1 MNFESPRKTASFYND
16 NEGSKNFPK
25 MQESSQNSA
34 HDNGDKKHQ
43 LN

>member
-1 MNFESPRKTASFYND
+1 MNFENPEKTASFYND
-16 NEGSKNFPK
+16 HEGRTNFPK
-25 MQESSQNSA
+25 MQELSQNST